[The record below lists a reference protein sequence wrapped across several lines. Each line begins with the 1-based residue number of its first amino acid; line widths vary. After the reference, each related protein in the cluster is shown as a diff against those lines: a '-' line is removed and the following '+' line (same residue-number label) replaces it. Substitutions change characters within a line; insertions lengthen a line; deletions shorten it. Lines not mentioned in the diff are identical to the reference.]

1 MIPTHQKFYRGHR
14 VRLGEMPKM
23 MAHFPGNCDAIVIG
37 SYNDTCGLGGHGL
50 SEDHTTVYNL
60 LLLDAAGKPHNSVS
74 WYYDHQMTMLDR
86 DRDAGEALIQQY
98 ITAHYSKIVW
108 ET

>member
-1 MIPTHQKFYRGHR
+1 
-14 VRLGEMPKM
+14 
-23 MAHFPGNCDAIVIG
+23 
-37 SYNDTCGLGGHGL
+37 
-50 SEDHTTVYNL
+50 
-60 LLLDAAGKPHNSVS
+60 
-74 WYYDHQMTMLDR
+74 MTMLDR